1 MKRDVMTQQMVLVF
15 LILGVTGFLL
25 VSDKLR
31 VDIVAILVMVTLPWL
46 GLVEPEEAFSGLA
59 SNAVVAVIAVM
70 ILGYGVDRSGAINRL
85 VRPIASAARSDERRL
100 IGLVTVTVGLISA
113 FMQNIGAAAL
123 FLPAMLRISKSTGIP
138 ASCLLMPMGFA
149 VILGGNLSMVGSTPL
164 LILNDLLRQGGQY
177 PFGLFSVTPVGIALL
192 VAGVIYFLLFGRRL
206 LPGSGEREKKS
217 TSTQTKLI
225 ERWHLPTT
233 IYHCAIPA
241 KSPLVGRT
249 RGDVRL
255 RAKYHLNLL
264 ALAEGDDVLYAPWR
278 HTPFAAG
285 QRLALLGDRND
296 LTRFVTDYGLMYRED
311 AKPFEDLET
320 AGHAGFA
327 ELVIPV
333 RAPLIG
339 KTLREIAL
347 RKTYGV
353 EPIMLLSGER
363 EKRENFSDEPL
374 QAGTALIVHGRWQR
388 IRSMADNTNFVLI
401 TPVESAEATPK
412 PRPVAALTCLAGAIL
427 LTLFGFPIALGLLTG
442 ALAMLLLRIVPIDE
456 AYRAIDWRTVFLL
469 AGLIPLGIAMDHTG
483 AARYAAIQT
492 MQILAGHSLLVLFV
506 VGLLTTVLS
515 LVISNVAATILLV
528 PLAMVMAD
536 LIGINPRGLALLVAI
551 CASNS
556 FLLPT
561 HQVNALLISP
571 GGYKTGDFMRTG
583 GVLTIIYLVISVSF
597 VYVFYM

>member
-1 MKRDVMTQQMVLVF
+1 MTLQMALVF
-15 LILGVTGFLL
+15 LILGVTVILF
-25 VSDKLR
+25 VTDTLR
-31 VDIVAILVMVTLPWL
+31 VDIVAILVMVALPWL
-46 GLVEPEEAFSGLA
+46 GLIEPAEAFSGLA

-85 VRPIASAARSDERRL
+85 VQPIIAAARSDEKRL
-100 IGLVTVTVGLISA
+100 TVLVTVTVGLISA
-113 FMQNIGAAAL
+113 VMQNIGAAAL

-138 ASCLLMPMGFA
+138 ASRLLMPMGFA

-164 LILNDLLRQGGQY
+164 LILNDLLRQGGH
-177 PFGLFSVTPVGIALL
+177 PEFGLFSVTPIGIVLL
-192 VAGVIYFLLFGRRL
+192 ATGVIYFILLSSHI
-206 LPGSGEREKKS
+206 LPGPKERAQKPVS
-217 TSTQTKLI
+217 MQVKLI

-264 ALAEGDDVLYAPWR
+264 ALAEGDDILYAPWR

-296 LTRFVTDYGLMYRED
+296 LNRFVTDYNLMYRED

-333 RAPLIG
+333 RAPVIG

-353 EPIMLLSGER
+353 EPIMLLSGEQ
-363 EKRENFSDEPL
+363 EERENFSDEPL
-374 QAGTALIVHGRWQR
+374 QAGAALIVHGRWER
-388 IRSMADNTNFVLI
+388 IRAMADNTNFVLI
-401 TPVESAEATPK
+401 TPVEGAETAPQ
-412 PRPVAALTCLAGAIL
+412 PRPVAALACLTGAIL
-427 LTLFGFPIALGLLTG
+427 LTLLGFPIALGLLTG
-442 ALAMLLLRIVPIDE
+442 ALAMILLRIVPIDE
-456 AYRAIDWRTVFLL
+456 AYRSVDWRTVFLL

-483 AARYAAIQT
+483 AARYAAIQI
-492 MQILAGHSLLVLFV
+492 MQFLEGHSILVLFV
-506 VGLLTTVLS
+506 LGLLATFLS

-528 PLAMVMAD
+528 PLALVMAD
-536 LIGINPRGLALLVAI
+536 LVGLNPRGMALLVAV

-571 GGYKTGDFMRTG
+571 GGYKTRDFMRAG
-583 GVLTIIYLVISVSF
+583 GALTFIYLAISVIL
-597 VYVFYM
+597 VYVFYE

>member
-1 MKRDVMTQQMVLVF
+1 MTLQMFLVF
-15 LILGVTGFLL
+15 LILGVTVILF
-25 VSDKLR
+25 VSEKLR
-31 VDIVAILVMVTLPWL
+31 VDIVAIMVMVTLPWL
-46 GLVEPEEAFSGLA
+46 GLIEPAEAFSGLA

-85 VRPIASAARSDERRL
+85 VRPIASAARSDEKRL
-100 IGLVTVTVGLISA
+100 IGLIAVTVGCISA

-138 ASCLLMPMGFA
+138 ASRLLMPMGFA

-164 LILNDLLRQGGQY
+164 LILNDLLRQGGY
-177 PFGLFSVTPVGIALL
+177 RAFGLFSVTPVGLALL
-192 VAGVIYFLLFGRRL
+192 AAGVIYFLFFGSRL
-206 LPGSGEREKKS
+206 LPGPKERMQKPVS
-217 TSTQTKLI
+217 MQMKLI

-233 IYHCAIPA
+233 IYHCAVPA

-285 QRLALLGDRND
+285 QRLALLGNRND
-296 LTRFVTDYGLMYRED
+296 LTRFVTDYDLMYRED

-353 EPIMLLSGER
+353 EPIMLLSGEQ
-363 EKRENFSDEPL
+363 EERENFSDEPL

-388 IRSMADNTNFVLI
+388 IRAMADNTNFVLI
-401 TPVESAEATPK
+401 TPVEASEAAPQ
-412 PRPVAALTCLAGAIL
+412 PQPLAALACLAGAVLI
-427 LTLFGFPIALGLLTG
+427 TLSGFPIALGLMTG
-442 ALAMLLLRIVPIDE
+442 AVVMILLRIVPIDE
-456 AYRAIDWRTVFLL
+456 AYRAVDWRTVFLL

-483 AARYAAIQT
+483 AARYLATGIIQV
-492 MQILAGHSLLVLFV
+492 LKGHPLLVLFV
-506 VGLLTTVLS
+506 MGLLSTLLS
-515 LVISNVAATILLV
+515 LVISNVAATILMV
-528 PLAMVMAD
+528 PLVLVMAD

-561 HQVNALLISP
+561 HQVNALLLSP
-571 GGYKTGDFMRTG
+571 GGYKTRDFLRVG
-583 GVLTIIYLVISVSF
+583 GALTIIYLAIAVIL
-597 VYVFYM
+597 VYMVYG